1 MAKSKAKLRE
11 VKDMESR
18 DGLTTKHVLTKKG
31 EKVYV
36 GKAKGESKGKQ

>member
-18 DGLTTKHVLTKKG
+18 EGLTTKHVLTKKG

-36 GKAKGESKGKQ
+36 GKAKDKAKK